1 MDAETPAL
9 TGERT
14 AARDVDFPPGTYYAV
29 TWGIESSHGGMT
41 SAYLHRS
48 RAFVR
53 LAGVPITIVTYNHQE
68 DLEEMITDLRERGLM
83 IDGMNIINLWND
95 LRTWD
100 DETLRSRLATSA
112 AKPVEHFRPLNGTG
126 TDRTA
131 LQERLLRPD
140 GQIEQ
145 VDYFRADG
153 SLMVSNRK
161 FVQGD
166 KGVAVTF
173 CDRRSKPI
181 ATFRGIR
188 LAYRFWLSF
197 LAKDPVAYMIIDS
210 KTSANHF
217 PEFRRADVVTLYMVH
232 GSHLADGQKPPHGK
246 LSPGRTHTFGHLADF
261 DGVVLLTERQRQDI
275 QDGLGP
281 LDNLYVCPNSREV
294 VTSEFVDVVRDE
306 KQGIAL
312 GALVAG
318 KRFNHAVR
326 AVSFARKHL
335 AFVKLNIYGVGG
347 EQENL
352 RETIR
357 RHRVRRRVKLAGYT
371 TQPEQ
376 EMARSSFLLMT
387 SNREGLGLVLI
398 EAMSKGCVPIAYDI
412 DYGPAEIITD
422 GVDGFL
428 VEPGDFDA
436 MAKAIARFVKLPAPQ
451 RQAMRDAAVK
461 RSQDFDDLT
470 IVRRWAD
477 IFHEAAKRKAES
489 GEPVSG

>member
-1 MDAETPAL
+1 M
-9 TGERT
+9 
-14 AARDVDFPPGTYYAV
+14 
-29 TWGIESSHGGMT
+29 
-41 SAYLHRS
+41 
-48 RAFVR
+48 
-53 LAGVPITIVTYNHQE
+53 
-68 DLEEMITDLRERGLM
+68 
-83 IDGMNIINLWND
+83 
-95 LRTWD
+95 
-100 DETLRSRLATSA
+100 
-112 AKPVEHFRPLNGTG
+112 
-126 TDRTA
+126 
-131 LQERLLRPD
+131 
-140 GQIEQ
+140 
-145 VDYFRADG
+145 
-153 SLMVSNRK
+153 
-161 FVQGD
+161 
-166 KGVAVTF
+166 
-173 CDRRSKPI
+173 
-181 ATFRGIR
+181 
-188 LAYRFWLSF
+188 
-197 LAKDPVAYMIIDS
+197 
-210 KTSANHF
+210 
-217 PEFRRADVVTLYMVH
+217 
-232 GSHLADGQKPPHGK
+232 
-246 LSPGRTHTFGHLADF
+246 
-261 DGVVLLTERQRQDI
+261 
-275 QDGLGP
+275 
-281 LDNLYVCPNSREV
+281 
-294 VTSEFVDVVRDE
+294 
-306 KQGIAL
+306 
-312 GALVAG
+312 
-318 KRFNHAVR
+318 
-326 AVSFARKHL
+326 
-335 AFVKLNIYGVGG
+335 KLNIYGVGG

>member
-1 MDAETPAL
+1 MDAVSPALAVDATPAPSV
-9 TGERT
+9 E
-14 AARDVDFPPGTYYAV
+14 FPAGTYYAV

-53 LAGVPITIVTYNHQE
+53 QANVPVTIVTYEHQE
-68 DLEEMITDLRERGLM
+68 DLAETIADLRERGLV
-83 IDGMNIINLWND
+83 IDGMNFLNLWDD

-100 DETLRSRLATSA
+100 DETMRSRLATSL
-112 AKPVEHFRPLNGTG
+112 AKPVEHFRPLDGSGTE
-126 TDRTA
+126 RTA
-131 LQERLLRPD
+131 LRERLIRPD

-161 FVQGD
+161 FVLGD
-166 KGVAVTF
+166 KGVSVTF
-173 CDRRSKPI
+173 CDRQSQPI
-181 ATFRGIR
+181 ATFTGIR
-188 LAYRFWLSF
+188 IAYRFWLDY

-210 KTSANHF
+210 KTSANHY
-217 PEFRRADVVTLYMVH
+217 PEFRREDVVTLYMVH

-246 LSPGRTHTFGHLADF
+246 LSPGRRHTFKQLESF
-261 DGVVLLTERQRQDI
+261 DAVVLLTERQRKDV

-294 VTSEFVDVVRDE
+294 VARDTSATARDE

-318 KRFNHAVR
+318 KRFNHAVK
-326 AVSFARKHL
+326 AVSFARRHGAL
-335 AFVKLNIYGVGG
+335 VKLNIFGRG
-347 EQENL
+347 EQEDNL
-352 RETIR
+352 RGTIG
-357 RHRVRRRVKLAGYT
+357 RHMVRRRVKLAGYT

-376 EMARSSFLLMT
+376 EMAKSSFILMT

-428 VEPGDFDA
+428 IEPGDINA
-436 MAKAIARFVKLPAPQ
+436 MAKTIARFVRLPAAQ
-451 RQAMRDAAVK
+451 RQAMRDAAVA
-461 RSQDFDDLT
+461 RSQDFDDDK
-470 IVRRWAD
+470 IVQRWSE
-477 IFHEAAKRKAES
+477 IFHEAHSRKTQS
-489 GEPVSG
+489 VGG